1 MKPIEIVIIGLG
13 SRGLD
18 NYAHCL
24 EKYPEQARIV
34 AVADNDPEKVAIAAK
49 RYHLPPER
57 CFASGEAL
65 LAQGKLGDAAIIA
78 TPDACHYTEAMAA
91 LELGYHLLLEKPVA
105 RTVQECRSIAELA
118 EQKGLHV
125 AVCHVLRYT
134 VFYQTLKKLIDEGR
148 VGEVVSVEAI
158 ERVAYWH
165 QAHSFVRGNWH
176 HKERST
182 PMILQKC
189 CHDLDIILWLMGSHC
204 DRVSSFGSLKHFTAA
219 NKPAGAPERCVDGCP
234 HGDTC
239 LYNAERFYLDRFRKL
254 GDEWPVNVLC
264 PEPTEEKILRALR
277 ETDYGRC
284 VYQMDNNVVD
294 HQIVSMRMENGATA
308 TLTMCAFTAT
318 GGRNIRIMGTL
329 GEIEGDMEKNVI
341 RFRPFGQAE
350 EVIDVKKLTDDFS
363 GHAGGDIRM
372 VEDFLSL
379 LSGQGHGMLTAVG
392 QSVESH
398 YIALGA
404 EESRLHDGESID
416 LKAFTARN

>member
-24 EKYPEQARIV
+24 EKHPEQARIV
-34 AVADNDPEKVAIAAK
+34 AVADNDPEKVEIAAK
-49 RYHLPPER
+49 RYHIPPER
-57 CFASGEAL
+57 CFDSGEAL

-78 TPDACHYTEAMAA
+78 TPDACHYTEAMTA

-189 CHDLDIILWLMGSHC
+189 CHDLDIILWLLGSHC

-239 LYNAERFYLDRFRKL
+239 LYNAERFYLDSFRKL
-254 GDEWPVNVLC
+254 GDDWPVNVLC

-318 GGRNIRIMGTL
+318 GGRNIRIMGTM
-329 GEIEGDMEKNVI
+329 GEIEGNMEKNVI
-341 RFRPFGQAE
+341 RFRPFGQPE

-363 GHAGGDIRM
+363 GHAGGDVRM
-372 VEDFLSL
+372 VEDFLNL